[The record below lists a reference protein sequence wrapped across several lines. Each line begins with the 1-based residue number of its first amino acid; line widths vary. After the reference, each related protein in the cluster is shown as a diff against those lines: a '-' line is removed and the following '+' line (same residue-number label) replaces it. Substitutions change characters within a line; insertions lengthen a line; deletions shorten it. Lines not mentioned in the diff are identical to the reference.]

1 MMYLKMIN
9 KFAILGSLPVG
20 LLPLIKRKLT
30 EVSKRDAEEKNF
42 LAH

>member
-1 MMYLKMIN
+1 MIYLKMIN
-9 KFAILGSLPVG
+9 KFAISLPVG

-42 LAH
+42 LAR